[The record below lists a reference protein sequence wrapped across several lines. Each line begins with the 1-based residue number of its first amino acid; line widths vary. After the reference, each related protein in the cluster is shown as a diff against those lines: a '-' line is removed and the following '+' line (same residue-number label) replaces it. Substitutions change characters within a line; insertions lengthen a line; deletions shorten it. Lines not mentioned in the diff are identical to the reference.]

1 MQTMVEY
8 DILVI
13 FYVNNA
19 VQIISPRGVNKRR
32 SIDNK
37 IIQFDK
43 FGTRLD
49 DQFRSLNEHR
59 LSLVENNLMYQGAKL
74 YVTAH
79 NPAYSDQSYEN
90 TGDVVEVHLESTA
103 GEVRKTF
110 NRSFVWSVKPMVIL
124 KLHYAT
130 RQI

>member
-1 MQTMVEY
+1 MVEY

-37 IIQFDK
+37 IIQFDE
-43 FGTRLD
+43 FGTRLN

-59 LSLVENNLMYQGAKL
+59 LSLVENNLMYQGAK
-74 YVTAH
+74 
-79 NPAYSDQSYEN
+79 
-90 TGDVVEVHLESTA
+90 
-103 GEVRKTF
+103 
-110 NRSFVWSVKPMVIL
+110 
-124 KLHYAT
+124 
-130 RQI
+130 